1 MSRRKRGQVRRRMPP
16 ARAHAQPGKCGG
28 TMGADLRSMGGFF
41 VIPYWVTED
50 FPFCDALVDWNEDF
64 VQRSDNK

>member
-1 MSRRKRGQVRRRMPP
+1 
-16 ARAHAQPGKCGG
+16 
-28 TMGADLRSMGGFF
+28 MGADLRSMGGFF

-64 VQRSDNK
+64 VKRSDNK